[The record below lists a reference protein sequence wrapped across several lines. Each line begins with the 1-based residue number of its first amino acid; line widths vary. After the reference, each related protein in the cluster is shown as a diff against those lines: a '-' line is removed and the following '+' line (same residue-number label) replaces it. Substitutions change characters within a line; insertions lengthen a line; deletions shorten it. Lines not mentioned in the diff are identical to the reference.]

1 MRGCDSAARGERYL
15 RRLGWPGKVA
25 GFTLW
30 NKSVSLEISGMA
42 LRFGGVGGGVTFRS
56 ELCFPDEEESR
67 QREEGLCL

>member
-42 LRFGGVGGGVTFRS
+42 LRFRGVGGG
-56 ELCFPDEEESR
+56 
-67 QREEGLCL
+67 G